1 MIRIHNMLLAAAL
14 ASSIAL
20 PCAAESLS
28 LADLADAQDAQMI
41 DMDAQ
46 DGAWTY
52 PIPYDLLMTS
62 DYIVLANKESLL
74 DETYVPQ
81 DLVKLTCR
89 KISSD
94 PIQMREV
101 AAQALSDMFDAA
113 KADGVM
119 PLIIVQETN
128 ACADRMKAFEF
139 SHAKNHV
146 FQPLEAE

>member
-101 AAQALSDMFDAA
+101 AAQALSGHVRRGEGGRRYALRPFR
-113 KADGVM
+113 
-119 PLIIVQETN
+119 LSQL
-128 ACADRMKAFEF
+128 

-146 FQPLEAE
+146 FQPPEAE

>member
-14 ASSIAL
+14 ASAIAL

-94 PIQMREV
+94 PDARGCR
-101 AAQALSDMFDAA
+101 AGALGHVRRGEGGRRYALRPFRLSQ
-113 KADGVM
+113 
-119 PLIIVQETN
+119 L
-128 ACADRMKAFEF
+128 

-146 FQPLEAE
+146 FQPPEAE

>member
-14 ASSIAL
+14 ASAIAL
-20 PCAAESLS
+20 PCTAESLS

-46 DGAWTY
+46 DGAWIY

-89 KISSD
+89 RSA
-94 PIQMREV
+94 PIR
-101 AAQALSDMFDAA
+101 SR
-113 KADGVM
+113 
-119 PLIIVQETN
+119 
-128 ACADRMKAFEF
+128 CARLPRRHSQTCSTRRRRTVLRSTPIPVIAVIARKRPCILTA
-139 SHAKNHV
+139 
-146 FQPLEAE
+146 